1 MSQSVELKA
10 VASKKPAVVASKKPA
25 VASKKPTVV
34 VADKPTVVSA
44 KKPAVVRKIKIK
56 NPAPTLPIVEERKQ
70 SVWLGIRNRTPPVK
84 KTLPI
89 VWEHIEDISDD
100 EDDTPEAAKE
110 RAETMK
116 ETKARLNRRAYENKL
131 DELQGAG
138 LLLTWSE
145 EKPLKI
151 HPNQCMVDGQKVIL
165 TWVYQ

>member
-10 VASKKPAVVASKKPA
+10 VASKKPAA
-25 VASKKPTVV
+25 
-34 VADKPTVVSA
+34 VSA

-56 NPAPTLPIVEERKQ
+56 NPTPTLPIVDERKQ
-70 SVWLGIRNRTPPVK
+70 SVWLSIRNRTPPVK

-100 EDDTPEAAKE
+100 EDDTPEAAEE
-110 RAETMK
+110 RVYTMK
-116 ETKARLNRRAYENKL
+116 ETKARLNRRIHEIKL
-131 DELQGAG
+131 EELQSAG
-138 LLLTWSE
+138 LFLSWSE

-165 TWVYQ
+165 TWVDILPINK

>member
-10 VASKKPAVVASKKPA
+10 VVAKKPAA
-25 VASKKPTVV
+25 VSADKPTVV

-56 NPAPTLPIVEERKQ
+56 NPTLPIVEEKKQ

-100 EDDTPEAAKE
+100 EDDTPEAAEE
-110 RAETMK
+110 RVYTIK
-116 ETKARLNRRAYENKL
+116 ETKARLNRRIHEIKL
-131 DELQGAG
+131 EELQSAG
-138 LLLTWSE
+138 LFLSWSE
-145 EKPLKI
+145 DKPLKI

-165 TWVYQ
+165 TWVDILPINK